1 MTLFEHSVQ
10 IRLLALRESLLKGD
24 SARGSRE
31 RIAQEL
37 AEVDG
42 ALLRLARGQYGVC
55 QRCGRALGSQRL
67 LAEPVALLC
76 PACERGTQPRGR
88 RPRRGL
94 RDGGAERQLPE
105 GEALRGTRRERLP
118 IAFDRHC
125 MHEFVLSGAPM
136 RKQLGLKTLDLAK
149 RLLDFGF
156 HPPTVYFPLLVD
168 EALMIE
174 PTETETKE
182 SLDAFAD
189 AVEEILE
196 EAEDDPEVARQAPFT
211 TPVRRLDE
219 VKATRRPVL
228 RQTLD

>member
-76 PACERGTQPRGR
+76 PACERG
-88 RPRRGL
+88 
-94 RDGGAERQLPE
+94 A
-105 GEALRGTRRERLP
+105 
-118 IAFDRHC
+118 
-125 MHEFVLSGAPM
+125 
-136 RKQLGLKTLDLAK
+136 
-149 RLLDFGF
+149 
-156 HPPTVYFPLLVD
+156 
-168 EALMIE
+168 
-174 PTETETKE
+174 
-182 SLDAFAD
+182 
-189 AVEEILE
+189 
-196 EAEDDPEVARQAPFT
+196 
-211 TPVRRLDE
+211 
-219 VKATRRPVL
+219 
-228 RQTLD
+228 